1 LAWLHNEDDATTVLP
16 AVPRLDAVG
25 FTQKEKLALARQLDP
40 PAWLELMLHDLR
52 DLPVFE
58 YEVRD
63 NDFMPFQD
71 ASPGQ
76 QATTLLSILL
86 LQDGPPLI
94 IDQPEDDL
102 NMKVI
107 NEIVETLWRAKA
119 HRQVIFTS
127 HNANLVVNGDA
138 ELVIGC
144 DYRTSSTESGG
155 QIKLTGA
162 IDMSD
167 VKAEITEVMEGGPEA
182 FQLRRQKYGF

>member
-1 LAWLHNEDDATTVLP
+1 
-16 AVPRLDAVG
+16 
-25 FTQKEKLALARQLDP
+25 
-40 PAWLELMLHDLR
+40 
-52 DLPVFE
+52 
-58 YEVRD
+58 
-63 NDFMPFQD
+63 
-71 ASPGQ
+71 
-76 QATTLLSILL
+76 
-86 LQDGPPLI
+86 
-94 IDQPEDDL
+94 
-102 NMKVI
+102 MKVI
-107 NEIVETLWRAKA
+107 NEIVETLWRAKT

-167 VKAEITEVMEGGPEA
+167 VRTEITEVMEGGPEA